1 MSVNYPQGFKS
12 AKVLSICATAA
23 FLLLAVLYIVST
35 ALGVGQLIKPSLTFK
50 LPDGSSQSL
59 WLTIQVILFL
69 LKFFAYVTAVV
80 FFLIWLARSHNNLY
94 ALKPSHLQYSSG
106 WAVGSW
112 FIPFVNLVRPFQVVR
127 EVWWESDPLIPA
139 EQTFLTASLH
149 RAPAYM
155 GFWWAAWLISNI
167 TFNILA
173 NVFDPD
179 KPSSVYASAYL
190 FVISGIASFIAV
202 GFVIYLVLDIT
213 KRQETRFKNLTAY
226 QGYSPPGMPR

>member
-1 MSVNYPQGFKS
+1 
-12 AKVLSICATAA
+12 
-23 FLLLAVLYIVST
+23 
-35 ALGVGQLIKPSLTFK
+35 
-50 LPDGSSQSL
+50 
-59 WLTIQVILFL
+59 
-69 LKFFAYVTAVV
+69 
-80 FFLIWLARSHNNLY
+80 
-94 ALKPSHLQYSSG
+94 
-106 WAVGSW
+106 
-112 FIPFVNLVRPFQVVR
+112 
-127 EVWWESDPLIPA
+127 
-139 EQTFLTASLH
+139 
-149 RAPAYM
+149 M

-226 QGYSPPGMPR
+226 QGYAPPGMPR